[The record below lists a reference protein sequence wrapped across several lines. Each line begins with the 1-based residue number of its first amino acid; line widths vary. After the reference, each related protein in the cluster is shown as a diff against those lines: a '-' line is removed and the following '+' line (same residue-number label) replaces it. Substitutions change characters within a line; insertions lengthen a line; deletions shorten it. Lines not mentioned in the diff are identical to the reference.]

1 MGVGQGSAI
10 ISPSLNAGFL
20 FGEQEARQRRQPPG
34 PRASPSGGG
43 GSALV
48 KSGPCVEHCRAPAP
62 GSPPRMPPLQRE
74 EAMEPE

>member
-34 PRASPSGGG
+34 PRASPCGGG
-43 GSALV
+43 GSTLV
-48 KSGPCVEHCRAPAP
+48 KGGPCVERCGALTP
-62 GSPPRMPPLQRE
+62 GSSPRMPPLQPE